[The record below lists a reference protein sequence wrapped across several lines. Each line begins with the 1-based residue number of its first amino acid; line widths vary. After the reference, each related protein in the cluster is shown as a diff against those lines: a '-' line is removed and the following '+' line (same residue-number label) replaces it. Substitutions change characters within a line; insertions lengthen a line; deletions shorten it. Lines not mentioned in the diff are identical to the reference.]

1 MGNRVGYGGTW
12 NKTSKLISPRT
23 PFRTDPSHQ
32 QALSSFFSKMYEMGL
47 GGEDVGE
54 MKEEEEEE
62 EEGEDENDYE
72 DGWMIRDGTFHEDD
86 KEVRLI

>member
-1 MGNRVGYGGTW
+1 
-12 NKTSKLISPRT
+12 
-23 PFRTDPSHQ
+23 
-32 QALSSFFSKMYEMGL
+32 MYEMGL